1 MPSMSQT
8 TPLCRG
14 SALRG
19 ATRRARLRS
28 TGSYTTRVSERTL
41 ALVGIGLAAGFLSGV
56 LGVGGGILIVPL
68 LVAGAGYAPKSA
80 MATSLAAIL
89 LTAIAAA
96 GSHAQAGNV
105 AWRDAALIGMPAVVG
120 AVFGAWLHQRV
131 AARTVTL
138 AFAGFLLL
146 TAAKLAL

>member
-1 MPSMSQT
+1 
-8 TPLCRG
+8 
-14 SALRG
+14 
-19 ATRRARLRS
+19 
-28 TGSYTTRVSERTL
+28 
-41 ALVGIGLAAGFLSGV
+41 
-56 LGVGGGILIVPL
+56 
-68 LVAGAGYAPKSA
+68 

-96 GSHAQAGNV
+96 ASHAQARNV
-105 AWRDAALIGMPAVVG
+105 AWRDAALIGIPAVAG

>member
-1 MPSMSQT
+1 
-8 TPLCRG
+8 
-14 SALRG
+14 
-19 ATRRARLRS
+19 
-28 TGSYTTRVSERTL
+28 VSERTL

-68 LVAGAGYAPKSA
+68 LVAAAGYEPKPA

-89 LTAIAAA
+89 LTAVAAA

-105 AWRDAALIGMPAVVG
+105 AWRDAALIGMPAVIG
-120 AVFGAWLHQRV
+120 AVFGAWLHQRI

>member
-1 MPSMSQT
+1 
-8 TPLCRG
+8 
-14 SALRG
+14 
-19 ATRRARLRS
+19 
-28 TGSYTTRVSERTL
+28 VSERTL

>member
-1 MPSMSQT
+1 
-8 TPLCRG
+8 
-14 SALRG
+14 
-19 ATRRARLRS
+19 
-28 TGSYTTRVSERTL
+28 VSERTL
-41 ALVGIGLAAGFLSGV
+41 ALAGIGLAAGFLSGV

-68 LVAGAGYAPKSA
+68 LVAAAGYRPKPA

-96 GSHAQAGNV
+96 ASHAQAGNV
-105 AWRDAALIGMPAVVG
+105 AWRDAALIGIPAVAG

>member
-1 MPSMSQT
+1 
-8 TPLCRG
+8 
-14 SALRG
+14 
-19 ATRRARLRS
+19 
-28 TGSYTTRVSERTL
+28 VSERTL

-68 LVAGAGYAPKSA
+68 LVAAAGYEPKPA

-105 AWRDAALIGMPAVVG
+105 AWRDAALIGMPAVIG
-120 AVFGAWLHQRV
+120 AVFGAWLHQRI

>member
-1 MPSMSQT
+1 M
-8 TPLCRG
+8 
-14 SALRG
+14 
-19 ATRRARLRS
+19 
-28 TGSYTTRVSERTL
+28 SERTL

-68 LVAGAGYAPKSA
+68 LVAAAGYEPKPA

-105 AWRDAALIGMPAVVG
+105 AWRDAALIGLPAVVG
-120 AVFGAWLHQRV
+120 AVFGAWLHQRI

>member
-1 MPSMSQT
+1 
-8 TPLCRG
+8 
-14 SALRG
+14 
-19 ATRRARLRS
+19 
-28 TGSYTTRVSERTL
+28 VSERTL

-68 LVAGAGYAPKSA
+68 LVAGVGYAPKPA

-96 GSHAQAGNV
+96 ASHAQAGNV
-105 AWRDAALIGMPAVVG
+105 AWRDAALIGMPAVAG

-131 AARTVTL
+131 TARTVTL

>member
-1 MPSMSQT
+1 M
-8 TPLCRG
+8 
-14 SALRG
+14 
-19 ATRRARLRS
+19 
-28 TGSYTTRVSERTL
+28 SERTL

-68 LVAGAGYAPKSA
+68 LVAGVAYQPKPA

-105 AWRDAALIGMPAVVG
+105 AWRDAALIGIPAVAG
-120 AVFGAWLHQRV
+120 AVFGAWLHQRITT
-131 AARTVTL
+131 RNVTL
-138 AFAGFLLL
+138 AFAAFLVI
-146 TAAKLAL
+146 AAVKLAV